1 MNIKLL
7 ALIITLM
14 LPSTGFTKENAY
26 VIDQSHFS
34 LGFLVE
40 HAGYAKTLGMFRH
53 IEGSFN
59 HDDEKNKITNVIINV
74 NTESVYTNHDER
86 DSHLRGPDFLNV
98 EKFPKMTFTV
108 DNVEITDNETLIS
121 GKLTLLGITKDINLT
136 GKINKIAKY
145 PFGFSPPVVIADPE
159 FWPISV
165 LFAAAPCNKTP
176 AFWPTA
182 VLLAPAL
189 REAASKYKR
198 LFQPTAVL

>member
-26 VIDQSHFS
+26 VIDQTHFS

-108 DNVEITDNETLIS
+108 DNIEITGNETLIS
-121 GKLTLLGITKDINLT
+121 GKLTLLGITKDIKLT

-145 PFGFSPPVVIADPE
+145 PFGFSPPVVIGISARGNFKRSDFGMMYAIKKNLVGDVIELIIE
-159 FWPISV
+159 F
-165 LFAAAPCNKTP
+165 
-176 AFWPTA
+176 
-182 VLLAPAL
+182 
-189 REAASKYKR
+189 EAR
-198 LFQPTAVL
+198 QQ